1 MLARG
6 DEMTALLEIENVSRV
21 FAAGDETIMALAG
34 VSLSI
39 AGGELVAI
47 VGASGSGKTTL
58 MNILGCLDQPSSGD
72 YRVGGRSVAGLT
84 ADHLAALRREHFGFI
99 FQHYQ
104 LLGTLSAADNVAMPA
119 VYAGLDAGS
128 RRERSRSLLRRLGLG
143 DRLDHRPNQLSG
155 GQQQRVSIARALMNG
170 GRIILADEPTG
181 ALDRKSGETV
191 LDTLKELHTDG
202 HTIIIVTHDME
213 IASHADRIIEI
224 REGVILSD
232 RRTRDQKTNA
242 PPAFQDSRPVGSLSG
257 FRRRLVQAFPMAIRS
272 MAADRVR
279 TFLTMLSIIIGIAAV
294 VATVGFGEGAR
305 QKILRDLGG
314 FGAST
319 LQISPGRHFGDK
331 GASSIKTLVVSDAD
345 ALAHHSYVDSVT
357 PEVRTSAQI
366 GFGPISVAATVT
378 GVGQDYF
385 KVKALK
391 LLKGSF
397 FSAGAISERS
407 QEAVINDR
415 MAATLFP
422 NDESPLGNIV
432 LIGRVPVIIIGVFA
446 PPPAFRF
453 DSRLEVLLPYTAVKG
468 RLEGADSSLDVLTVR
483 VADSV
488 DTAVAER
495 AVVGLITRRHGT
507 KDFIVDNLD
516 QWLKSVEGTSQT
528 IWQLTSFVAAISL
541 LVGGIGVMN
550 MMLISATERTREIGL
565 RMAVGARR
573 IDIMLQFLIEAVT
586 ICTAG
591 SILGVALALGIA
603 TVLGGPDS
611 EFAMIIS
618 ANAIVVACAVAL
630 WIGLIFG
637 FLPARNA
644 SRLNP
649 VDALSRD

>member
-1 MLARG
+1 MN
-6 DEMTALLEIENVSRV
+6 ALLEIENVSRV
-21 FAAGDETIMALAG
+21 FHAGDETIMALAG

-84 ADHLAALRREHFGFI
+84 ADNLAALRREHFGFI

-128 RRERSRSLLRRLGLG
+128 RRERSTSLLRRLGLG

-191 LDTLKELHTDG
+191 LDTLKALHADG

-232 RRTRDQKTNA
+232 RRTRDRKTDG
-242 PPAFQDSRPVGSLSG
+242 PPALHDSRPVGSLSA
-257 FRRRLVQAFPMAIRS
+257 FRRRLVEAFPMAIRS
-272 MAADRVR
+272 MATDRVR

-294 VATVGFGEGAR
+294 VTAFGFGEGAR
-305 QKILRDLGG
+305 QELLRQLGG

-319 LQISPGRHFGDK
+319 LEISPGRHFGDK
-331 GASSIKTLVVSDAD
+331 GASSIKALVVSDAD
-345 ALAHHSYVDSVT
+345 ALADQSYVDSVT

-366 GFGPISVAATVT
+366 RFGHTSVAATVT
-378 GVGQDYF
+378 GVGQDYL
-385 KVKALK
+385 KVNALK

-397 FSAGAISERS
+397 FSAEAITERS

-422 NDESPLGNIV
+422 NDESPLGNIL
-432 LIGRVPVIIIGVFA
+432 LIGRVPVVIIGVFA
-446 PPPAFRF
+446 PPPALRF
-453 DSRLEVLLPYTAVKG
+453 DSSPKILLPYTAVKG
-468 RLEGADSSLDVLTVR
+468 RLEGAGPSLHALTVR

-488 DTAVAER
+488 DTTVAER
-495 AVVGLITRRHGT
+495 AVVGLMTRRHGT
-507 KDFIVDNLD
+507 KDFTVFNQD
-516 QWLKSVEGTSQT
+516 QWRKSVEHTSQT
-528 IWQLTSFVAAISL
+528 MWQLTSSLAAISL
-541 LVGGIGVMN
+541 VVGGIGVMN
-550 MMLISATERTREIGL
+550 MMLITVTERTREIGL

-586 ICTAG
+586 MCIAG

-603 TVLGGPDS
+603 TVLGEPGS
-611 EFAMIIS
+611 EFPIIIS
-618 ANAIVVACAVAL
+618 VKAIVAACAVAL
-630 WIGLIFG
+630 WMGLTFG